1 MNDEIDL
8 MEEKFCA
15 ILSAISNMP
24 RKKCDE
30 FFTLVDHG
38 AMPIEEFDAQIRMEF
53 GHDNIEKVKGI
64 MRVVN
69 SSGQAYEVTI

>member
-1 MNDEIDL
+1 MNDEIDM

-15 ILSAISNMP
+15 ILSAVSGMP

-38 AMPIEEFDAQIRMEF
+38 AIPIEQFDASIRMEF
-53 GHDNIEKVKGI
+53 GHDNVEKVTGI
-64 MRVVN
+64 MRVIN
-69 SSGQAYEVTI
+69 ENGQSYEVSF